1 MVAELGKATQN
12 ARWSFQRE
20 ETEQTAEGIFEAFN
34 QSPQEKKESE
44 EMIFKVKMTEFPKTD
59 HSQYIPRLK
68 TPTESQA
75 M

>member
-1 MVAELGKATQN
+1 MGKATQN
-12 ARWSFQRE
+12 AGWSFQRE
-20 ETEQTAEGIFEAFN
+20 ETEQTAEGIFEAFH

-59 HSQYIPRLK
+59 HSQYVPRLK
-68 TPTESQA
+68 NPTESQA